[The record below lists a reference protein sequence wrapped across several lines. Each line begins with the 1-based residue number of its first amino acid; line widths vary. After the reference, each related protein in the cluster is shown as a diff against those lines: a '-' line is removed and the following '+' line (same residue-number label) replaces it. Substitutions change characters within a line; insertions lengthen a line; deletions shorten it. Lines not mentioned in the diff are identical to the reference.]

1 MQPQQPPGFSPEL
14 GGEGESNA
22 VVMGTVVEGT
32 VVQPPAQSVTI
43 VQPAAQPVVLAP
55 QDVRARGLAVVQ
67 PQPVY
72 GQPQPQP
79 QPVVVPQQPGTY
91 AQPPYGQP
99 QGQPQP
105 VVVPQQPGTYA
116 QPPYGQPQGQPQQPG
131 TYYAQPPPVASK
143 VMPMPMN
150 GQMMMPQMMMPQ
162 VVRAP
167 GQWNGGQPCGCCDPP
182 GGCQLCCAT
191 WWCPCAPVAQLHD
204 RVVRPGSHGEVFAVL
219 CIATVFKTV
228 VSLLLTAAG
237 VNIDGLL
244 NMLLAFLYLLY
255 MNQIREAIVKRDGI
269 ADRGL
274 ICCGDPCCDN
284 YWCWP
289 CLTCFFI
296 RHELNRSGETYDDCC
311 GPSWSRG
318 GGRAHVV

>member
-1 MQPQQPPGFSPEL
+1 MTRRSPGRSPHTMQPQQPPGFSPEL

-32 VVQPPAQSVTI
+32 VVQPPAQPVTVVQPPAQSVTI
-43 VQPAAQPVVLAP
+43 VQPAAQPVTVVQPAAQPVVLAP
-55 QDVRARGLAVVQ
+55 EDVRARGLAVVQ

-91 AQPPYGQP
+91 A
-99 QGQPQP
+99 
-105 VVVPQQPGTYA
+105 QQPGTYA

-143 VMPMPMN
+143 VMPMPVHN
-150 GQMMMPQMMMPQ
+150 QMMMPQ

-191 WWCPCAPVAQLHD
+191 YWCPCAPVAQLHD
-204 RVVRPGSHGEVFAVL
+204 RVVRPGSYGEVFAIL
-219 CIATVFKTV
+219 CIAP
-228 VSLLLTAAG
+228 ARAE
-237 VNIDGLL
+237 IIL
-244 NMLLAFLYLLY
+244 N
-255 MNQIREAIVKRDGI
+255 G
-269 ADRGL
+269 
-274 ICCGDPCCDN
+274 
-284 YWCWP
+284 
-289 CLTCFFI
+289 
-296 RHELNRSGETYDDCC
+296 
-311 GPSWSRG
+311 
-318 GGRAHVV
+318 

>member
-22 VVMGTVVEGT
+22 HVVEGTVVEGT
-32 VVQPPAQSVTI
+32 VVQPPAQHVTVVQPAAQHVTV

-55 QDVRARGLAVVQ
+55 EDVRARGLAVVQ

-72 GQPQPQP
+72 GQPQPQQ

-91 AQPPYGQP
+91 A
-99 QGQPQP
+99 
-105 VVVPQQPGTYA
+105 QQPGTYA

-143 VMPMPMN
+143 VMPMPVN

-191 WWCPCAPVAQLHD
+191 CWCPCAPVAQLHD
-204 RVVRPGSHGEVFAVL
+204 RVVRPGSYGEVFAIL
-219 CIATVFKTV
+219 CIAP
-228 VSLLLTAAG
+228 ARAE
-237 VNIDGLL
+237 IIL
-244 NMLLAFLYLLY
+244 N
-255 MNQIREAIVKRDGI
+255 G
-269 ADRGL
+269 
-274 ICCGDPCCDN
+274 
-284 YWCWP
+284 
-289 CLTCFFI
+289 
-296 RHELNRSGETYDDCC
+296 
-311 GPSWSRG
+311 
-318 GGRAHVV
+318 

>member
-32 VVQPPAQSVTI
+32 VVQPPAQPVTVVQPPAQSVTIVQPAAQPVTI

-55 QDVRARGLAVVQ
+55 EDVRARGLAVVQ

-72 GQPQPQP
+72 GQPQPQQ

-91 AQPPYGQP
+91 AQQPGTYYAQPPYGQP
-99 QGQPQP
+99 QPQ
-105 VVVPQQPGTYA
+105 PQQPGTYA

-143 VMPMPMN
+143 VMPMPVHN
-150 GQMMMPQMMMPQ
+150 QMMMPQ

-191 WWCPCAPVAQLHD
+191 YWCPCAPVAQLHD

-219 CIATVFKTV
+219 CIAP
-228 VSLLLTAAG
+228 ARAE
-237 VNIDGLL
+237 IIL
-244 NMLLAFLYLLY
+244 N
-255 MNQIREAIVKRDGI
+255 G
-269 ADRGL
+269 
-274 ICCGDPCCDN
+274 
-284 YWCWP
+284 
-289 CLTCFFI
+289 
-296 RHELNRSGETYDDCC
+296 
-311 GPSWSRG
+311 
-318 GGRAHVV
+318 

>member
-32 VVQPPAQSVTI
+32 VVQPPAQPVTVVQPPAQSVTIVQPAAQPVTI

-55 QDVRARGLAVVQ
+55 EDVRARGLAVVQ

-72 GQPQPQP
+72 GQPQLQQ

-91 AQPPYGQP
+91 AQQPGTYYAQPPYGQP
-99 QGQPQP
+99 QPQ
-105 VVVPQQPGTYA
+105 PQQPGTYA

-143 VMPMPMN
+143 VMPMPVHD
-150 GQMMMPQMMMPQ
+150 QMMMPQMMMPQ

-191 WWCPCAPVAQLHD
+191 CWCPCAPVAQLHD
-204 RVVRPGSHGEVFAVL
+204 RVVRPGSYGEVFAIL
-219 CIATVFKTV
+219 CIAP
-228 VSLLLTAAG
+228 ARAE
-237 VNIDGLL
+237 IIL
-244 NMLLAFLYLLY
+244 N
-255 MNQIREAIVKRDGI
+255 G
-269 ADRGL
+269 
-274 ICCGDPCCDN
+274 
-284 YWCWP
+284 
-289 CLTCFFI
+289 
-296 RHELNRSGETYDDCC
+296 
-311 GPSWSRG
+311 
-318 GGRAHVV
+318 

>member
-14 GGEGESNA
+14 GGEGESDA
-22 VVMGTVVEGT
+22 HVVEGTVVEGT
-32 VVQPPAQSVTI
+32 V

-55 QDVRARGLAVVQ
+55 EDVRARGLAVVQ

-72 GQPQPQP
+72 GQPQPQQ

-91 AQPPYGQP
+91 AQQPGTYAQQPGTYAQPPYGQ
-99 QGQPQP
+99 QQP

-143 VMPMPMN
+143 VMPMPVN

-191 WWCPCAPVAQLHD
+191 YWCPCAPVAQLHD
-204 RVVRPGSHGEVFAVL
+204 RVVRPGSHGEVFAIL
-219 CIATVFKTV
+219 CIAP
-228 VSLLLTAAG
+228 ARAE
-237 VNIDGLL
+237 IIL
-244 NMLLAFLYLLY
+244 N
-255 MNQIREAIVKRDGI
+255 G
-269 ADRGL
+269 
-274 ICCGDPCCDN
+274 
-284 YWCWP
+284 
-289 CLTCFFI
+289 
-296 RHELNRSGETYDDCC
+296 
-311 GPSWSRG
+311 
-318 GGRAHVV
+318 

>member
-14 GGEGESNA
+14 GGEGGEQQRH
-22 VVMGTVVEGT
+22 VVEGTVVEGT
-32 VVQPPAQSVTI
+32 VVQPAAQPVTV
-43 VQPAAQPVVLAP
+43 VQPAAQPVVVQP
-55 QDVRARGLAVVQ
+55 QIVTQPVVVQ

-116 QPPYGQPQGQPQQPG
+116 QLPYGQPQGQPQQPG

-143 VMPMPMN
+143 VMPMPVH

-191 WWCPCAPVAQLHD
+191 YWCPCAPVAQLHD
-204 RVVRPGSHGEVFAVL
+204 RVVRPGSYGEVFAIL
-219 CIATVFKTV
+219 CIAP
-228 VSLLLTAAG
+228 ARAE
-237 VNIDGLL
+237 IIL
-244 NMLLAFLYLLY
+244 N
-255 MNQIREAIVKRDGI
+255 G
-269 ADRGL
+269 
-274 ICCGDPCCDN
+274 
-284 YWCWP
+284 
-289 CLTCFFI
+289 
-296 RHELNRSGETYDDCC
+296 
-311 GPSWSRG
+311 
-318 GGRAHVV
+318 

>member
-32 VVQPPAQSVTI
+32 VVQPPAQPVTVVQPPAQSVTIVQPAAQPVTI
-43 VQPAAQPVVLAP
+43 VQPAAQPVVLGP
-55 QDVRARGLAVVQ
+55 EDVRARGLAVVQ

-91 AQPPYGQP
+91 AQ
-99 QGQPQP
+99 
-105 VVVPQQPGTYA
+105 
-116 QPPYGQPQGQPQQPG
+116 QPG

-143 VMPMPMN
+143 VMPMPVHN
-150 GQMMMPQMMMPQ
+150 QMMMPQ

-191 WWCPCAPVAQLHD
+191 YWCPCAPVAQLHD

-219 CIATVFKTV
+219 CIAP
-228 VSLLLTAAG
+228 ARAE
-237 VNIDGLL
+237 IIL
-244 NMLLAFLYLLY
+244 N
-255 MNQIREAIVKRDGI
+255 G
-269 ADRGL
+269 
-274 ICCGDPCCDN
+274 
-284 YWCWP
+284 
-289 CLTCFFI
+289 
-296 RHELNRSGETYDDCC
+296 
-311 GPSWSRG
+311 
-318 GGRAHVV
+318 

>member
-14 GGEGESNA
+14 GGEPPANA
-22 VVMGTVVEGT
+22 HVVEGTVVEGT
-32 VVQPPAQSVTI
+32 VVQPPAQHVTVVQPPAQHVTVVQPAAQPVTV

-55 QDVRARGLAVVQ
+55 EDVRARGLAVVQ

-99 QGQPQP
+99 QGQPQ
-105 VVVPQQPGTYA
+105 
-116 QPPYGQPQGQPQQPG
+116 QPG

-143 VMPMPMN
+143 VMPMPVH

-167 GQWNGGQPCGCCDPP
+167 GLWNGGQPCGCCDPP

-191 WWCPCAPVAQLHD
+191 CWCPCAPVAQLHD
-204 RVVRPGSHGEVFAVL
+204 RVVRPGSYGEVFAIL
-219 CIATVFKTV
+219 CIAP
-228 VSLLLTAAG
+228 ARAE
-237 VNIDGLL
+237 IIL
-244 NMLLAFLYLLY
+244 N
-255 MNQIREAIVKRDGI
+255 G
-269 ADRGL
+269 
-274 ICCGDPCCDN
+274 
-284 YWCWP
+284 
-289 CLTCFFI
+289 
-296 RHELNRSGETYDDCC
+296 
-311 GPSWSRG
+311 
-318 GGRAHVV
+318 